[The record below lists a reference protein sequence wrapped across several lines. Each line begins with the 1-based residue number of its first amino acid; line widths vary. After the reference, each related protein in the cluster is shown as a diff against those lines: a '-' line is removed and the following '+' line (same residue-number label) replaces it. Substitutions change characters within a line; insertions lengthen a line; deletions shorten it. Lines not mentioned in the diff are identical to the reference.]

1 MSKCLGCG
9 IKLQNIDSNIEGYVE
24 NINNNI
30 CERCFKLK
38 NYGEYKITNKTNED
52 YLNILKNI
60 GNNSLVIYV
69 ASILDLNIDYLNLFK
84 NVILVITKKDLL
96 PKSIKDN
103 KIKNYFNNFNLLD
116 IEVISS
122 IKNYNL
128 DSLYNK
134 IINNKKNNKVY
145 FVGNTNSG
153 KSTLIN
159 KIIKNYSDNTSDIT
173 TSMYPST
180 TLNEIEINVNDEL
193 VIIDTPGIVD
203 NNNLINNISLKEIK
217 KITPKKEIKPRTY
230 QVKGKGSLIVD
241 NYLRFD
247 YNTKVDNSFTI
258 YIANNINITRVG
270 EKNNKLM
277 NKDKISFNLKN
288 NKDIVIEGLCFIKFV
303 KEIDVDIYMDK
314 NIKVYERDNFI

>member
-9 IKLQNIDSNIEGYVE
+9 IKLQNTDSNIEGYVE
-24 NINNNI
+24 NIDNNI

-52 YLNILKNI
+52 YLSILKNI
-60 GNNSLVIYV
+60 DNNSLVIYV
-69 ASILDLNIDYLNLFK
+69 TSILDLNIDYLNLFK

-159 KIIKNYSDNTSDIT
+159 KIIKNYSDITSDIT

-180 TLNEIEINVNDEL
+180 TLNEIEIKVNDDL

-203 NNNLINNISLKEIK
+203 NNNLINNIS
-217 KITPKKEIKPRTY
+217 
-230 QVKGKGSLIVD
+230 
-241 NYLRFD
+241 
-247 YNTKVDNSFTI
+247 
-258 YIANNINITRVG
+258 
-270 EKNNKLM
+270 
-277 NKDKISFNLKN
+277 
-288 NKDIVIEGLCFIKFV
+288 
-303 KEIDVDIYMDK
+303 
-314 NIKVYERDNFI
+314 

>member
-24 NINNNI
+24 NIDNNI

-38 NYGEYKITNKTNED
+38 NYGEYRITNKTNED

-60 GNNSLVIYV
+60 DNNSLVIYV
-69 ASILDLNIDYLNLFK
+69 TSILDLNIDYLNLFK

-103 KIKNYFNNFNLLD
+103 KIKNYFKDYNLLD

-159 KIIKNYSDNTSDIT
+159 KIIKNYSNITSDIT

-180 TLNEIEINVNDEL
+180 TLNEIEIKVNEKL
-193 VIIDTPGIVD
+193 AIIDTPGIVD
-203 NNNLINNISLKEIK
+203 NNNLINNISLNEIK

-230 QVKGKGSLIVD
+230 QVKGKGSLIID

-270 EKNNKLM
+270 AKNNKLLD
-277 NKDKISFNLKN
+277 KDKRSFKLKN
-288 NKDIVIEGLCFIKFV
+288 NKDIVIDGLCFIKFV
-303 KEIDVDIYMDK
+303 KEIDVDIYIDK

>member
-193 VIIDTPGIVD
+193 IIIDTPGIVD

-270 EKNNKLM
+270 EKNNKLY
-277 NKDKISFNLKN
+277 NKDKKSFNLKN

-303 KEIDVDIYMDK
+303 KEIDVDIYIDK

>member
-9 IKLQNIDSNIEGYVE
+9 IKLQNTDSNIEGYVE
-24 NINNNI
+24 NIDNNI

-52 YLNILKNI
+52 YLSILKNI
-60 GNNSLVIYV
+60 DNNSLVIYV
-69 ASILDLNIDYLNLFK
+69 TSILDLNIDYLNLFK

-103 KIKNYFNNFNLLD
+103 KIKNYFKDYNLLD

-122 IKNYNL
+122 VKNYNL

-159 KIIKNYSDNTSDIT
+159 KIIKNYSDISSDIT

-180 TLNEIEINVNDEL
+180 TLNEIEIKVNDDL

-230 QVKGKGSLIVD
+230 QVKGKGSLIID
-241 NYLRFD
+241 NYFRFD

-270 EKNNKLM
+270 EKNNKLY
-277 NKDKISFNLKN
+277 NKDKISFKLDN

-303 KEIDVDIYMDK
+303 KEINVDIYIDK

>member
-24 NINNNI
+24 NIDNNI

-38 NYGEYKITNKTNED
+38 NYGEYRITNKTNED

-60 GNNSLVIYV
+60 DNNSLVIYV
-69 ASILDLNIDYLNLFK
+69 TSILDLNIDYLNLFK

-103 KIKNYFNNFNLLD
+103 KIKNYFKDYNLLD

-145 FVGNTNSG
+145 FVGNTNSC

-159 KIIKNYSDNTSDIT
+159 KIIKNYSNITSDIT

-180 TLNEIEINVNDEL
+180 TLNEIEIKLNEKL

-203 NNNLINNISLKEIK
+203 NNNLINNISLNEIK

-230 QVKGKGSLIVD
+230 QVKGKGSLIID

-270 EKNNKLM
+270 AKNNKLLD
-277 NKDKISFNLKN
+277 KDKRSFKLKN
-288 NKDIVIEGLCFIKFV
+288 NKDIVIDGLCFIKFV
-303 KEIDVDIYMDK
+303 KEIDVDIYIDK

>member
-24 NINNNI
+24 NIDNNI

-60 GNNSLVIYV
+60 DNNSLVIYV
-69 ASILDLNIDYLNLFK
+69 TSILDLNIDYLNLFK

-230 QVKGKGSLIVD
+230 QVKGKGSLIID

-258 YIANNINITRVG
+258 YIANNINIIRVG
-270 EKNNKLM
+270 EKNNKLY

-303 KEIDVDIYMDK
+303 KEIDVDIYIDK

>member
-60 GNNSLVIYV
+60 DKDSLVIYV
-69 ASILDLNIDYLNLFK
+69 TSILDLNIDYINLFK

-103 KIKNYFNNFNLLD
+103 KIKSYFKNYNLID

-159 KIIKNYSDNTSDIT
+159 KLIKNYSDITSDIT

-180 TLNEIEINVNDEL
+180 TLNEIEIKVNDKL

-230 QVKGKGSLIVD
+230 QVKGKGSLIID

-247 YNTKVDNSFTI
+247 YDTKVDNSFTI

-270 EKNNKLM
+270 NKNNKLLD
-277 NKDKISFNLKN
+277 KDKRTFNLKD

-303 KEIDVDIYMDK
+303 KDIDVDIYIDK

>member
-60 GNNSLVIYV
+60 DNNSLVIYV
-69 ASILDLNIDYLNLFK
+69 TSILDLNIDYINLFK

-103 KIKNYFNNFNLLD
+103 KIKNYFKDYNLLD

-159 KIIKNYSDNTSDIT
+159 KIIKNYSDITSDIT

-180 TLNEIEINVNDEL
+180 TLNEIEIVINDEL

-230 QVKGKGSLIVD
+230 QVKGKGSLLID

-270 EKNNKLM
+270 EKNNKLYS
-277 NKDKISFNLKN
+277 KDKNSFKLDN

-303 KEIDVDIYMDK
+303 KEIDVDIYIDK

>member
-24 NINNNI
+24 NIDNNI

-52 YLNILKNI
+52 YLSILKNI
-60 GNNSLVIYV
+60 DNNSLVIYV
-69 ASILDLNIDYLNLFK
+69 TSILDLNIDYLNLFK

-103 KIKNYFNNFNLLD
+103 KIKNYFKDYNLLD

-122 IKNYNL
+122 VKNYNL

-159 KIIKNYSDNTSDIT
+159 KIIKNYSDISSDIT

-180 TLNEIEINVNDEL
+180 TLNEIEIKVNEEL

-217 KITPKKEIKPRTY
+217 KITSKKEIKPRTY
-230 QVKGKGSLIVD
+230 QVKGKGSLIID
-241 NYLRFD
+241 NYFRFD

-270 EKNNKLM
+270 EKNNKLY
-277 NKDKISFNLKN
+277 NKDKISFKLDN

-303 KEIDVDIYMDK
+303 KEINVDIYIDK

>member
-1 MSKCLGCG
+1 MNKCLGCG

-24 NINNNI
+24 NIDNNI

-38 NYGEYKITNKTNED
+38 NYGEYRITNKTNED

-60 GNNSLVIYV
+60 DNNSLVIYV
-69 ASILDLNIDYLNLFK
+69 TSILDLNIDYLNLFK

-103 KIKNYFNNFNLLD
+103 KIKNYFKDYNLLD

-159 KIIKNYSDNTSDIT
+159 KIIKNYSNITSDIT

-180 TLNEIEINVNDEL
+180 TLNEIEIKVNDEL

-203 NNNLINNISLKEIK
+203 SNNLINNISLNEIK

-230 QVKGKGSLIVD
+230 QVKGKGSLIID

-270 EKNNKLM
+270 AKNNKLLD
-277 NKDKISFNLKN
+277 KDKRSFKLKN
-288 NKDIVIEGLCFIKFV
+288 NKDIVIDGLCFIKFV
-303 KEIDVDIYMDK
+303 KEIDVDIYIDK

>member
-9 IKLQNIDSNIEGYVE
+9 IKLQNTDSNAEGYVID
-24 NINNNI
+24 INNNI

-38 NYGEYKITNKTNED
+38 NYGEYKITNKTNDD

-60 GNNSLVIYV
+60 DNNSLVIYV
-69 ASILDLNIDYLNLFK
+69 TSILDLNIDYLNIFK

-103 KIKNYFNNFNLLD
+103 KIKNYFKDYNLLD

-134 IINNKKNNKVY
+134 IIKNIGNNKVY

-159 KIIKNYSDNTSDIT
+159 KIIKNYSDISSDIT

-180 TLNEIEINVNDEL
+180 TLNEIEIKVNDEL

-230 QVKGKGSLIVD
+230 QVKGKGSLVID

-247 YNTKVDNSFTI
+247 YDTKVDNSFTI

-270 EKNNKLM
+270 SKNNKLYF
-277 NKDKISFNLKN
+277 KDKLSFNLKD

-303 KEIDVDIYMDK
+303 KEINVDIYIDK